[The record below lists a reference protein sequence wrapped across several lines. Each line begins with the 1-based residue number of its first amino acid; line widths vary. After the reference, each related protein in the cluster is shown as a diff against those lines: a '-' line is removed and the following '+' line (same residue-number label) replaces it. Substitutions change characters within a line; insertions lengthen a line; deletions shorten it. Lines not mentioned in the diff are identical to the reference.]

1 MSNEDVIRELRKLAM
16 KTYGKLLIMP
26 SNTVG
31 HPEGV
36 FDLGRH
42 LSYVAD
48 CFFDSE
54 LAAKKGYS

>member
-1 MSNEDVIRELRKLAM
+1 M